1 MRVLYERDAD
11 ASLIAARRVAVIGYG
26 AQGHAHALNLRDSG
40 VNVVVALH
48 KAARRMADA
57 ERDGFAPISV
67 AEAAARCDIL
77 VMCAP
82 DEVMPDLY
90 AAEIAPHLRAGQT
103 LMFVHG
109 FAYHYGFIKPPA
121 DVNVVMVAPKGPG
134 KALREAFTKGGG
146 LPCIVAIANDTGGAE
161 ALAYSYAA
169 AIGCGRAGMIPST
182 FKIETEGD
190 LYGEQVVLC
199 GGLTHLIRT
208 AWEVQVEAGTP
219 PELAYFD
226 CLHEVKLLSDLIHE
240 RGIAGM
246 HLAISNTAEY
256 GEYVT
261 GPRIVTDDTRAAM
274 RQALADIQ
282 SGVYA
287 KNFIL
292 ENAAGAPELTSRRR
306 LNAESQIEQVG
317 GKLRAMMPWIAANKL
332 VDQSKN

>member
-11 ASLIAARRVAVIGYG
+11 PALMRAKRVAVIGYG

-40 VNVVVALH
+40 VDVSVALH
-48 KAARRMADA
+48 AAARRA
-57 ERDGFAPISV
+57 EQARADGFMPITV
-67 AEAAARCDIL
+67 TEAAQTADVL

-103 LMFVHG
+103 LIFVHG
-109 FAYHYGFIKPPA
+109 FAFHYGFIKPPA

-146 LPCIVAIANDTGGAE
+146 LPCIVAIAQDTGGAE
-161 ALAYSYAA
+161 ALAYSYGA
-169 AIGCGRAGMIPST
+169 AIGCGRAGMIASS

-199 GGLTHLIRT
+199 GGLSHLIRT

-246 HLAISNTAEY
+246 HLAISNTAEW

-261 GPRIVTDDTRAAM
+261 GPRIIDARVKDAM
-274 RQALADIQ
+274 RAVMADVQ
-282 SGVYA
+282 SGKFA
-287 KNFIL
+287 HDWMQEHRN
-292 ENAAGAPELTSRRR
+292 GAPTL
-306 LNAESQIEQVG
+306 A
-317 GKLRAMMPWIAANKL
+317 KLREAAASHPIEEAGRTVRALLNK
-332 VDQSKN
+332 

>member
-1 MRVLYERDAD
+1 MQVYYERDAD
-11 ASLIAARRVAVIGYG
+11 PSLIRAKRVAVIGYG
-26 AQGHAHALNLRDSG
+26 AQGHAHALNLRDAG
-40 VNVVVALH
+40 VEVAVALH
-48 KAARRMADA
+48 AGARRA
-57 ERDGFAPISV
+57 EQARGDGFAPITV
-67 AEAAARCDIL
+67 ADAAQGYDVL

-90 AAEIAPHLRAGQT
+90 AAEIAPHLRPGQT

-109 FAYHYGFIKPPA
+109 FAYHYGFIKPSA
-121 DVNVVMVAPKGPG
+121 GVNIAMVAPKGPG
-134 KALREAFTKGGG
+134 KALREAYTKGGG
-146 LPCIVAIANDTGGAE
+146 LPCIVALAQGDSSVE

-169 AIGCGRAGMIPST
+169 AIGCGRAGMIASS

-226 CLHEVKLLSDLIHE
+226 CLHEVKLLSDLINE

-261 GPRIVTDDTRAAM
+261 GPRIIDARVKDAMRAAM
-274 RQALADIQ
+274 ADVQ
-282 SGVYA
+282 SGKFA
-287 KNFIL
+287 AQWMA
-292 ENAAGAPELTSRRR
+292 EHRAGAPNL
-306 LNAESQIEQVG
+306 A
-317 GKLRAMMPWIAANKL
+317 KLREAAAAHPIEEAGRTVRGL
-332 VDQSKN
+332 LSK

>member
-11 ASLIAARRVAVIGYG
+11 ASLIRAKRVAVIGYG
-26 AQGHAHALNLRDSG
+26 AQGHAHALNLRASG
-40 VNVVVALH
+40 VEVKVALH
-48 KAARRMADA
+48 ATARRA
-57 ERDGFAPISV
+57 EQARADGFMPITV
-67 AEAAARCDIL
+67 AEAAQTADVL

-109 FAYHYGFIKPPA
+109 FAYHFGFIKPPA
-121 DVNVVMVAPKGPG
+121 DVSVVMVAPKGPG
-134 KALREAFTKGGG
+134 KALRDAFDRGGG
-146 LPCIVAIANDTGGAE
+146 LPAIVAIAHDTGGAE
-161 ALAYSYAA
+161 ALAYSYGA
-169 AIGCGRAGMIPST
+169 AIGCGRAGMIPSS

-190 LYGEQVVLC
+190 LYCEQVVLC

-261 GPRIVTDDTRAAM
+261 GPRIIDAHVKDAM
-274 RQALADIQ
+274 RAVLADVQ
-282 SGVYA
+282 SGKFA
-287 KNFIL
+287 QDWMS
-292 ENAAGAPELTSRRR
+292 EHRAGAPNLKKLRDAAARHP
-306 LNAESQIEQVG
+306 IEQAGRTV
-317 GKLRAMMPWIAANKL
+317 RAML
-332 VDQSKN
+332 GSSQ

>member
-1 MRVLYERDAD
+1 MQVFYERDAD
-11 ASLIAARRVAVIGYG
+11 SSLIRARKVAVIGYG

-40 VNVVVALH
+40 VDVVVALH
-48 KAARRMADA
+48 KSARRMADA
-57 ERDGFAPISV
+57 ERDGFAPIAV
-67 AEAAARCDIL
+67 AEAAASCDVL

-90 AAEIAPHLRAGQT
+90 AAEIAPHMRAGQT

-109 FAYHYGFIKPPA
+109 FAYHFGFIKPPA
-121 DVNVVMVAPKGPG
+121 DINVVMVAPKGPG

-146 LPCIVAIANDTGGAE
+146 LPAIVAIAHDTGGAE
-161 ALAYSYAA
+161 ALAYSYGA
-169 AIGCGRAGMIPST
+169 AIGCGRAGMIASS

-190 LYGEQVVLC
+190 LYCEQVVLC

-261 GPRIVTDDTRAAM
+261 GPRIIDAHVKDAM
-274 RQALADIQ
+274 RAVMADVQ
-282 SGVYA
+282 SG
-287 KNFIL
+287 NFAQQWMAEHRAGGPNL
-292 ENAAGAPELTSRRR
+292 ANMREAAAQHP
-306 LNAESQIEQVG
+306 IETAGRTV
-317 GKLRAMMPWIAANKL
+317 RAMLAK
-332 VDQSKN
+332 

>member
-11 ASLIAARRVAVIGYG
+11 ASLIKAKRVAVIGYG

-40 VNVVVALH
+40 VDVVVALH
-48 KAARRMADA
+48 AAARRA
-57 ERDGFAPISV
+57 EQARADGFAPITV
-67 AEAAARCDIL
+67 TEAAKTADVL

-90 AAEIAPHLRAGQT
+90 AAEIAPRLRAGQT

-109 FAYHYGFIKPPA
+109 FAYHYGFITPPA
-121 DVNVVMVAPKGPG
+121 NVNVVMVAPKGPG

-161 ALAYSYAA
+161 ALAYSYGA
-169 AIGCGRAGMIPST
+169 AIGCGRAGMIASS

-190 LYGEQVVLC
+190 LYCEQVVLC

-261 GPRIVTDDTRAAM
+261 GPRIIDAHVKDAM
-274 RQALADIQ
+274 RAALADVQ
-282 SGVYA
+282 SGKFA
-287 KNFIL
+287 QQWMAEHRAGGPNL
-292 ENAAGAPELTSRRR
+292 ANMREAAAQHP
-306 LNAESQIEQVG
+306 IETAGRTV
-317 GKLRAMMPWIAANKL
+317 RAMLAK
-332 VDQSKN
+332 

>member
-1 MRVLYERDAD
+1 MRVLYEGDAD
-11 ASLIAARRVAVIGYG
+11 PAAIKAKRVAVIGYG

-40 VNVVVALH
+40 VDVSVALH
-48 KAARRMADA
+48 AAARRMADA
-57 ERDGFAPISV
+57 ERDGFAPIPVS
-67 AEAAARCDIL
+67 EATASCDVL

-82 DEVMPDLY
+82 DEAMPELY
-90 AAEIAPHLRAGQT
+90 AAEIAPHLRAGRT

-109 FAYHYGFIKPPA
+109 FAYHYGFIAPPA

-134 KALREAFTKGGG
+134 KALREAFIKDGG
-146 LPCIVAIANDTGGAE
+146 LPCIVAVAQDTGGAE

-190 LYGEQVVLC
+190 LFGEQVVLC

-261 GPRIVTDDTRAAM
+261 GPRIIDARVKDAM
-274 RQALADIQ
+274 RAVMADVQ
-282 SGVYA
+282 SGKFARDWMAEHRAGGPNLA
-287 KNFIL
+287 KRRAHAAAHPI
-292 ENAAGAPELTSRRR
+292 EAAGEK
-306 LNAESQIEQVG
+306 V
-317 GKLRAMMPWIAANKL
+317 RALLAKR
-332 VDQSKN
+332 

>member
-1 MRVLYERDAD
+1 MQVYYERDAD
-11 ASLIAARRVAVIGYG
+11 LSLIRGKRVAVIGYG

-40 VNVVVALH
+40 VDVTVALH
-48 KAARRMADA
+48 AAARRA
-57 ERDGFAPISV
+57 EQARADGFAPV
-67 AEAAARCDIL
+67 TVVEAVRSADVL

-103 LMFVHG
+103 LVFVHG
-109 FAYHYGFIKPPA
+109 FAYHYGFIKPA
-121 DVNVVMVAPKGPG
+121 AGINVVMVAPKGPG
-134 KALREAFTKGGG
+134 KALREAFSKGGG
-146 LPCIVAIANDTGGAE
+146 LPAIVAVANDTGGAE

-169 AIGCGRAGMIPST
+169 AIGCGRAGMIPSS

-208 AWEVQVEAGTP
+208 AWEVQVESGTP

-226 CLHEVKLLSDLIHE
+226 CLHEVKLLSDLIHA

-261 GPRIVTDDTRAAM
+261 GPRIIDARVKDAM
-274 RQALADIQ
+274 RAVMADVQ
-282 SGVYA
+282 SGKFA
-287 KNFIL
+287 
-292 ENAAGAPELTSRRR
+292 ERWMAEHRAGAPNLT
-306 LNAESQIEQVG
+306 
-317 GKLRAMMPWIAANKL
+317 KLREAAAAHPIEDAGRTVRALLGKE
-332 VDQSKN
+332 S

>member
-1 MRVLYERDAD
+1 MRVFYERDAD
-11 ASLIAARRVAVIGYG
+11 LSLIRAKRVAVIGYG
-26 AQGHAHALNLRDSG
+26 AQGHAHALNLRDAG
-40 VNVVVALH
+40 VDVVVALH
-48 KAARRMADA
+48 ATARRA
-57 ERDGFAPISV
+57 EQARTDGFAPISV
-67 AEAAARCDIL
+67 AEAAASSDVL

-90 AAEIAPHLRAGQT
+90 AAEITPHLRAGQT

-109 FAYHYGFIKPPA
+109 FAYHYDFIKPPA

-134 KALREAFTKGGG
+134 KALREAFAKGGG

-161 ALAYSYAA
+161 ALAYSYGA

-240 RGIAGM
+240 RGIDGM
-246 HLAISNTAEY
+246 HRAISNTAEY
-256 GEYVT
+256 GEYIT
-261 GPRIVTDDTRAAM
+261 GPRIIDARVKEAM
-274 RQALADIQ
+274 RAVMADVQ
-282 SGVYA
+282 SGKFA
-287 KNFIL
+287 RDWMA
-292 ENAAGAPELTSRRR
+292 EHRAGAPNL
-306 LNAESQIEQVG
+306 A
-317 GKLRAMMPWIAANKL
+317 KLREAAAQHAIEDAGRAVRKL
-332 VDQSKN
+332 LGQ

>member
-11 ASLIAARRVAVIGYG
+11 LSLIRAKRVAVIGYG
-26 AQGHAHALNLRDSG
+26 AQGYAHALNLRDAGADVS
-40 VNVVVALH
+40 VALH
-48 KAARRMADA
+48 AAARRA
-57 ERDGFAPISV
+57 EQARADGFALITV
-67 AEAAARCDIL
+67 AEAARNCDVL

-90 AAEIAPHLRAGQT
+90 AAEIGPHLRAGQT

-109 FAYHYGFIKPPA
+109 FALHYGFIKPPA

-134 KALREAFTKGGG
+134 KALREAFTRGGG
-146 LPCIVAIANDTGGAE
+146 LPCIVAIAQDNGGAE

-169 AIGCGRAGMIPST
+169 VIGCGRAGMIAST

-208 AWEVQVEAGTP
+208 AWEVQVEAGAP

-240 RGIAGM
+240 RGIAGIC
-246 HLAISNTAEY
+246 LAISNTAEW

-261 GPRIVTDDTRAAM
+261 GPRIIDARVKDAM
-274 RQALADIQ
+274 RAVMADVQ
-282 SGVYA
+282 SGKFA
-287 KNFIL
+287 QQWMAEHRN
-292 ENAAGAPELTSRRR
+292 GAPNLAKLREAAAAHPIEEAGRTVRAMLDA
-306 LNAESQIEQVG
+306 NAES
-317 GKLRAMMPWIAANKL
+317 K
-332 VDQSKN
+332 

>member
-1 MRVLYERDAD
+1 MQVFYERDAD
-11 ASLIAARRVAVIGYG
+11 SSLIRARKVAVIGYG

-40 VNVVVALH
+40 VDVVVALH
-48 KAARRMADA
+48 KSARRMADA
-57 ERDGFAPISV
+57 ERDGFAPIAV
-67 AEAAARCDIL
+67 AEAAASCDVL

-109 FAYHYGFIKPPA
+109 FAYHYGFITPPA
-121 DVNVVMVAPKGPG
+121 NVNVVMVAPKGPG
-134 KALREAFTKGGG
+134 KPLREAFTKGGG

-161 ALAYSYAA
+161 ALAYSYGA
-169 AIGCGRAGMIPST
+169 AIGCGRAGMIASS

-190 LYGEQVVLC
+190 LYCEQVVLC

-261 GPRIVTDDTRAAM
+261 GPRIIDAHVKDAM
-274 RQALADIQ
+274 RAALADVQ
-282 SGVYA
+282 SGKFA
-287 KNFIL
+287 QQWMAEHRAGGPNL
-292 ENAAGAPELTSRRR
+292 ANMREAAAQHP
-306 LNAESQIEQVG
+306 IETAGRTV
-317 GKLRAMMPWIAANKL
+317 RAMLAK
-332 VDQSKN
+332 

>member
-1 MRVLYERDAD
+1 MQVYYERDAD
-11 ASLIAARRVAVIGYG
+11 LSLIRAKRVAVIGYG
-26 AQGHAHALNLRDSG
+26 AQGHAHALNLRDAG
-40 VNVVVALH
+40 VDVAVALH
-48 KAARRMADA
+48 AAARRAA
-57 ERDGFAPISV
+57 QAKADGFAPV
-67 AEAAARCDIL
+67 TAAEATQWCDVL

-82 DEVMPDLY
+82 DEAMPDLY
-90 AAEIAPHLRAGQT
+90 AAEIAPHLRAAQT
-103 LMFVHG
+103 LIFVHG
-109 FAYHYGFIKPPA
+109 FAYHYGFIQPPA

-134 KALREAFTKGGG
+134 KALREAFTRGGG
-146 LPCIVAIANDTGGAE
+146 LPCIVAVANDTGGAE

-169 AIGCGRAGMIPST
+169 AIGCGRAGMIPSS

-261 GPRIVTDDTRAAM
+261 GPRIIDAHAKDAM
-274 RQALADIQ
+274 RAVMADVQ
-282 SGVYA
+282 SGKFA
-287 KNFIL
+287 HEWMAEHRAGGANL
-292 ENAAGAPELTSRRR
+292 QSLREAAASHPIEEAGRMVRAL
-306 LNAESQIEQVG
+306 LGQAE
-317 GKLRAMMPWIAANKL
+317 
-332 VDQSKN
+332 

>member
-1 MRVLYERDAD
+1 MQVFYERDANP
-11 ASLIAARRVAVIGYG
+11 ALIKAKKVAVIGYG
-26 AQGHAHALNLRDSG
+26 AQGHAHALNLRDAG
-40 VNVVVALH
+40 VEVAVALH
-48 KAARRMADA
+48 ATARRMEQARA
-57 ERDGFAPISV
+57 DGFAPISV
-67 AEAAARCDIL
+67 EEAARTCDVL

-90 AAEIAPHLRAGQT
+90 AAEIGPHVRAGQT

-109 FAYHYGFIKPPA
+109 FAYHYGFIAPSA
-121 DVNVVMVAPKGPG
+121 EVNVVMVAPKGPG
-134 KALREAFTKGGG
+134 KALREAFVKGGG
-146 LPCIVAIANDTGGAE
+146 LPCIVAVAQDNGGAE

-190 LYGEQVVLC
+190 LYCEQVVLC

-246 HLAISNTAEY
+246 HLAISNTAEW

-261 GPRIVTDDTRAAM
+261 GPRIIDARVKDAM
-274 RQALADIQ
+274 RAVLADVQ
-282 SGVYA
+282 SGKFA
-287 KNFIL
+287 R
-292 ENAAGAPELTSRRR
+292 EWMAEHRAGGPNLT
-306 LNAESQIEQVG
+306 
-317 GKLRAMMPWIAANKL
+317 KLRDAAAAHPIEEAGRTVRAMLGK
-332 VDQSKN
+332 

>member
-11 ASLIAARRVAVIGYG
+11 ASLIKGKRVAVIGYG

-40 VNVVVALH
+40 VDVVVALH

-67 AEAAARCDIL
+67 AEAAATCEVL

-90 AAEIAPHLRAGQT
+90 AAEIAPHLRARQT

-109 FAYHYGFIKPPA
+109 FAYHFGFIQPPA
-121 DVNVVMVAPKGPG
+121 DINVVMVAPKGPG
-134 KALREAFTKGGG
+134 KALREAFTRGGG
-146 LPCIVAIANDTGGAE
+146 LPAIVAVARDSGGAE
-161 ALAYSYAA
+161 ALAYSYGA
-169 AIGCGRAGMIPST
+169 AIGCGRAGMIAST

-190 LYGEQVVLC
+190 LYCEQAVLC

-261 GPRIVTDDTRAAM
+261 GPRIIDA
-274 RQALADIQ
+274 
-282 SGVYA
+282 
-287 KNFIL
+287 
-292 ENAAGAPELTSRRR
+292 
-306 LNAESQIEQVG
+306 
-317 GKLRAMMPWIAANKL
+317 
-332 VDQSKN
+332 

>member
-1 MRVLYERDAD
+1 MQVFYERDAD
-11 ASLIAARRVAVIGYG
+11 LSLIRAKRVAVIGYG
-26 AQGHAHALNLRDSG
+26 AQGHAHALNLRDAG
-40 VNVVVALH
+40 VDVTVALH
-48 KAARRMADA
+48 AGARRA
-57 ERDGFAPISV
+57 EQARGDGFAPISV
-67 AEAAARCDIL
+67 SDAAKSCDVL

-90 AAEIAPHLRAGQT
+90 AAEVAPQLRAGQT

-109 FAYHYGFIKPPA
+109 FAYHYGFIKAPA
-121 DVNVVMVAPKGPG
+121 GVNVAMVAPKGPG
-134 KALREAFTKGGG
+134 TAMRAAYVKGGG
-146 LPCIVAIANDTGGAE
+146 LPCIVAIAQDTGGAQ

-169 AIGCGRAGMIPST
+169 AIGCGRAGMIQSS

-199 GGLTHLIRT
+199 GGLTHLIRA

-261 GPRIVTDDTRAAM
+261 GPRIIDARVKDAMRSVMADVQSGKFAQAWMAEHRAA
-274 RQALADIQ
+274 APNLA
-282 SGVYA
+282 
-287 KNFIL
+287 
-292 ENAAGAPELTSRRR
+292 
-306 LNAESQIEQVG
+306 
-317 GKLRAMMPWIAANKL
+317 KLREAAAAHPIEEAGRTVRALLGK
-332 VDQSKN
+332 

>member
-11 ASLIAARRVAVIGYG
+11 ASLIKGKRVAVIGYG

-40 VNVVVALH
+40 VDVVVALH

-67 AEAAARCDIL
+67 ADAAATCEVL

-90 AAEIAPHLRAGQT
+90 AAEIAPHLRARQT

-109 FAYHYGFIKPPA
+109 FAYHFGFIQPPA
-121 DVNVVMVAPKGPG
+121 DINVVMVAPKGPG
-134 KALREAFTKGGG
+134 KALREAFTRGGG
-146 LPCIVAIANDTGGAE
+146 LPAIVAVARDSGGAE
-161 ALAYSYAA
+161 ALAYSYGA
-169 AIGCGRAGMIPST
+169 AIGCGRAGMIAST

-190 LYGEQVVLC
+190 LYCEQAVLC

-261 GPRIVTDDTRAAM
+261 GPRIIDAHVKDAM
-274 RQALADIQ
+274 RAVLADVQ
-282 SGVYA
+282 SGKFA
-287 KNFIL
+287 NQWMA
-292 ENAAGAPELTSRRR
+292 EHRAGAPNLAKLREAAASHPIESAGRTVRR
-306 LNAESQIEQVG
+306 LLGAE
-317 GKLRAMMPWIAANKL
+317 P
-332 VDQSKN
+332 

>member
-1 MRVLYERDAD
+1 MRVSYERDAD
-11 ASLIAARRVAVIGYG
+11 LALVQAKRVAVIGYG
-26 AQGHAHALNLRDSG
+26 AQGHAHALNLRDAG
-40 VNVVVALH
+40 VDVVVALH
-48 KAARRMADA
+48 AGARRAA
-57 ERDGFAPISV
+57 QARADGFAPISV
-67 AEAAARCDIL
+67 AEAAGRADVL

-109 FAYHYGFIKPPA
+109 FALHYGFITPPA
-121 DVNVVMVAPKGPG
+121 DVDVVMVAPKGPG
-134 KALREAFTKGGG
+134 KALREAYVKGGG
-146 LPCIVAIANDTGGAE
+146 LPCLVAVAQGGGGAE
-161 ALAYSYAA
+161 ALAYSYGA
-169 AIGCGRAGMIPST
+169 AIGCGRAGMIAST
-182 FKIETEGD
+182 FKVETEGD

-240 RGIAGM
+240 RGIADM

-261 GPRIVTDDTRAAM
+261 GPRIIDAHVKEAM
-274 RQALADIQ
+274 RAVMADVQ
-282 SGVYA
+282 SGKFA
-287 KNFIL
+287 R
-292 ENAAGAPELTSRRR
+292 EWMAEHRAGAPNLARMRD
-306 LNAESQIEQVG
+306 AAAAHPIEAAGRAVRG
-317 GKLRAMMPWIAANKL
+317 LLGK
-332 VDQSKN
+332 

>member
-1 MRVLYERDAD
+1 MQVLYERDAD
-11 ASLIAARRVAVIGYG
+11 LALIRAKRVAVIGYG
-26 AQGHAHALNLRDSG
+26 AQGHAHALNLRASG
-40 VNVVVALH
+40 VDVVVALH
-48 KAARRMADA
+48 TTARRA
-57 ERDGFAPISV
+57 EQARADGFKPITV
-67 AEAAARCDIL
+67 LQAAQTADVL

-134 KALREAFTKGGG
+134 KALREAFDRGGG
-146 LPCIVAIANDTGGAE
+146 LPAIVAIAHDTGGAE
-161 ALAYSYAA
+161 ALAYSYGA
-169 AIGCGRAGMIPST
+169 AIGCGRAGMIASS

-190 LYGEQVVLC
+190 LYCEQVVLC

-261 GPRIVTDDTRAAM
+261 GPRIIDAHVKDAM
-274 RQALADIQ
+274 RAVLADVQ
-282 SGVYA
+282 SGKFA
-287 KNFIL
+287 NQWMA
-292 ENAAGAPELTSRRR
+292 EHRAGGPNL
-306 LNAESQIEQVG
+306 
-317 GKLRAMMPWIAANKL
+317 GKLREAAAAHPIEAAGRTVRAMLGK
-332 VDQSKN
+332 

>member
-1 MRVLYERDAD
+1 MHVLYERDAD
-11 ASLIAARRVAVIGYG
+11 ASLIKAKRVAVIGYG

-48 KAARRMADA
+48 AGARRKADA
-57 ERDGFAPISV
+57 ERDGFAPITV
-67 AEAAARCDIL
+67 AEAAASCDVL

-109 FAYHYGFIKPPA
+109 FAYHYGFIKPAA
-121 DVNVVMVAPKGPG
+121 DINVVMVAPKGPG
-134 KALREAFTKGGG
+134 KALREAFTRGGG

-161 ALAYSYAA
+161 ALAYSYGA
-169 AIGCGRAGMIPST
+169 AIGCGRAGMIASS

-190 LYGEQVVLC
+190 LYCEQVVLC

-256 GEYVT
+256 GEYIT
-261 GPRIVTDDTRAAM
+261 GPRIIDARVKDAM
-274 RQALADIQ
+274 RAVMTDVQ
-282 SGVYA
+282 SGKFA
-287 KNFIL
+287 RDWMA
-292 ENAAGAPELTSRRR
+292 EHRAGAPNL
-306 LNAESQIEQVG
+306 A
-317 GKLRAMMPWIAANKL
+317 KLREAASQHPIEAAGRTVRAL
-332 VDQSKN
+332 LSPAPASPSTSSG

>member
-11 ASLIAARRVAVIGYG
+11 ASLIKARRVAVIGYG

-40 VNVVVALH
+40 GDVVVALH
-48 KAARRMADA
+48 PTARRRADA

-67 AEAAARCDIL
+67 AEAAQSCDVL

-109 FAYHYGFIKPPA
+109 FAYHYGFIAPPA

-134 KALREAFTKGGG
+134 TALREAYAKGGG
-146 LPCIVAIANDTGGAE
+146 LPCIVAVAQDNGGAE

-169 AIGCGRAGMIPST
+169 AIGCGRAGMIAST

-226 CLHEVKLLSDLIHE
+226 CLHEVKLLSDLIHA

-261 GPRIVTDDTRAAM
+261 GPRIIDAHVKDAM
-274 RQALADIQ
+274 RAVMADVQ
-282 SGVYA
+282 SGKFAQQWMAEHRV
-287 KNFIL
+287 
-292 ENAAGAPELTSRRR
+292 GAPNL
-306 LNAESQIEQVG
+306 AEMREAAAQHPIEDAGRAVRALLG
-317 GKLRAMMPWIAANKL
+317 G
-332 VDQSKN
+332 

>member
-1 MRVLYERDAD
+1 MQVFYERDAD
-11 ASLIAARRVAVIGYG
+11 NSLIRARKVAVIGYG

-40 VNVVVALH
+40 VDVVVALH
-48 KAARRMADA
+48 KSARRMADA
-57 ERDGFAPISV
+57 ERDGFAPIAV
-67 AEAAARCDIL
+67 AEAAASCDVL

-109 FAYHYGFIKPPA
+109 FAYHYGFITPPA
-121 DVNVVMVAPKGPG
+121 NVNVVMVAPKGPG

-161 ALAYSYAA
+161 ALAYSYGA
-169 AIGCGRAGMIPST
+169 AIGCGRAGMIASS

-190 LYGEQVVLC
+190 LYCEQVVLC

-261 GPRIVTDDTRAAM
+261 GPRIIDAHVKDAM
-274 RQALADIQ
+274 RAALADVQ
-282 SGVYA
+282 SGKFA
-287 KNFIL
+287 QRWMAEHRAGGPNL
-292 ENAAGAPELTSRRR
+292 ANMREAAAQHP
-306 LNAESQIEQVG
+306 IETAGRTV
-317 GKLRAMMPWIAANKL
+317 RAMLAK
-332 VDQSKN
+332 

>member
-1 MRVLYERDAD
+1 MQVLYEKDAD
-11 ASLIAARRVAVIGYG
+11 PALIRSKLVAVIGYG

-40 VNVVVALH
+40 VDVSVALH
-48 KAARRMADA
+48 AAARRAA
-57 ERDGFAPISV
+57 QARADGFAPITV
-67 AEAAARCDIL
+67 AEAARTADVL

-103 LMFVHG
+103 MMFVHG

-121 DVNVVMVAPKGPG
+121 EVNVVMVAPKGPG
-134 KALREAFTKGGG
+134 KVLREAFVKGGG
-146 LPCIVAIANDTGGAE
+146 LPCIVAVAQDNSGAE

-169 AIGCGRAGMIPST
+169 AVGCGRAGMIAST

-190 LYGEQVVLC
+190 LYCEQVVLC
-199 GGLTHLIRT
+199 GGLSHLIRT

-246 HLAISNTAEY
+246 HLAISNTAEW
-256 GEYVT
+256 GEYVN
-261 GPRIVTDDTRAAM
+261 GPRIIDAHVKDAM
-274 RQALADIQ
+274 RAVMADVQ
-282 SGVYA
+282 SGKFA
-287 KNFIL
+287 
-292 ENAAGAPELTSRRR
+292 EQWMAEHRAGAPNLQR
-306 LNAESQIEQVG
+306 LREAAATHPIEEAGRTVRALLEG
-317 GKLRAMMPWIAANKL
+317 G
-332 VDQSKN
+332 S

>member
-1 MRVLYERDAD
+1 MQVFYERDAD
-11 ASLIAARRVAVIGYG
+11 LTLIKAKRVAVIGYG
-26 AQGHAHALNLRDSG
+26 AQGHAHALNLRDAG
-40 VNVVVALH
+40 ADVAVALH
-48 KAARRMADA
+48 AAARRAEQAMAD
-57 ERDGFAPISV
+57 GFTPISV
-67 AEAAARCDIL
+67 ANAAQSYDIL

-90 AAEIAPHLRAGQT
+90 AAEIAPFLQPGQT
-103 LMFVHG
+103 IIFVHG
-109 FAYHYGFIKPPA
+109 FAYHYGFITPPA

-134 KALREAFTKGGG
+134 KALREAFTRGGG
-146 LPCIVAIANDTGGAE
+146 LPAIVAVARDNGGAE

-169 AIGCGRAGMIPST
+169 AIGCGRAGMIPSS
-182 FKIETEGD
+182 FQIETEGD

-208 AWEVQVEAGTP
+208 AWEVQVEAGAP

-261 GPRIVTDDTRAAM
+261 GPRIIDAHVKDAM
-274 RQALADIQ
+274 RAVMADVQ
-282 SGVYA
+282 SGKFA
-287 KNFIL
+287 QQWMA
-292 ENAAGAPELTSRRR
+292 EHRAGAPNL
-306 LNAESQIEQVG
+306 A
-317 GKLRAMMPWIAANKL
+317 KLREAAAAHPIEAAGERVRALLNPWP
-332 VDQSKN
+332 QPPEY